1 MISDSGALC
10 AGVELQPEVIAPVPV
25 QEEDALPTEDVVARI
40 LEAMWQFC
48 HPYSINNSVS

>member
-10 AGVELQPEVIAPVPV
+10 AGVELQPEVIAPVPLQV
-25 QEEDALPTEDVVARI
+25 EDAPPTEDVVARI

>member
-10 AGVELQPEVIAPVPV
+10 AGEELQPEVIAPVPV
-25 QEEDALPTEDVVARI
+25 QEEVAPPTEDVVARI